1 MNANVLP
8 AKRVVTAWPKIFT
21 AQGAPRELLE
31 LAALVVPQLLV
42 GDHPTL
48 AALRKQYERA
58 RIRGVEL
65 TGRAFLV
72 DYEVPADAPLAVPPD
87 LAGGGA
93 KIQVAGERVPAG
105 CVLLVRKGRLAT
117 FEGSTL
123 ADVWT
128 KHARAQRAEASVP
141 QDQRASR
148 GSVANSNS
156 RHRRR
161 TEGPTRQSK

>member
-8 AKRVVTAWPKIFT
+8 TKSVVTTWPKIFT
-21 AQGAPRELLE
+21 ADGAPREVLE
-31 LAALVVPQLLV
+31 LAASVVPQLLV

-58 RIRGVEL
+58 RIRRVEL
-65 TGRAFLV
+65 TGVGFFV
-72 DYEVPADAPLAVPPD
+72 DYEVPDDAPLAVPPD
-87 LAGGGA
+87 LAGGAA

-123 ADVWT
+123 ADGWP
-128 KHARAQRAEASVP
+128 KRARVPVVEEAFALRPPMSQPGQRC
-141 QDQRASR
+141 QTGR
-148 GSVANSNS
+148 
-156 RHRRR
+156 
-161 TEGPTRQSK
+161 